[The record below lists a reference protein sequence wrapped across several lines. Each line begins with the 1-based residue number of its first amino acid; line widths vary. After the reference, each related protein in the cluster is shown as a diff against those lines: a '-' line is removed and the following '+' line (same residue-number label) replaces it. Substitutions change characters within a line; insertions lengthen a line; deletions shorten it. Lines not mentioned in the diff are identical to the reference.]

1 MFDEKNV
8 TLVYKSTMEN
18 NNPLSPHLQ
27 IYKWQISSLLS
38 ITHRIV
44 GVINFFAI
52 VLICF
57 WAVLLVF
64 GQSNYS
70 NINIILVYKLKME
83 NNNPLSP
90 HLQIY
95 KWQISSLLSITHR
108 IVGVINFF
116 AIILICVWAIFII
129 FGQNNYSAVNFFLN
143 TSFGKFIII
152 SLCWTFSFHILN
164 ELRHLVWD
172 AGYGFDLKVAKIT
185 GMIAFIG
192 SFVLTILFYILGRN
206 FF

>member
-8 TLVYKSTMEN
+8 TLVYKSSMEN

-52 VLICF
+52 VLICL
-57 WAVLLVF
+57 WAIMLVF
-64 GQSNYS
+64 GENSYS
-70 NINIILVYKLKME
+70 ILNNILD
-83 NNNPLSP
+83 S
-90 HLQIY
+90 
-95 KWQISSLLSITHR
+95 
-108 IVGVINFF
+108 G
-116 AIILICVWAIFII
+116 
-129 FGQNNYSAVNFFLN
+129 
-143 TSFGKFIII
+143 FGKFLTI

-164 ELRHLVWD
+164 ELRHLIWD
-172 AGYGFDLKVAKIT
+172 AGYGFDLKISKIT
-185 GMIAFIG
+185 GIIAFIG
-192 SFVLTILFYILGRN
+192 SFVLTILFYTLGRN